1 MITHITTAA
10 AWAAAQPTGQYT
22 ADSLASEGFIHC
34 STLAQ
39 LLGTAN
45 AIFRGQQGLVVLLI
59 DEAQVTADIVYEDCY
74 ETGMAFPHIYGVLPT
89 TAVTQAIDFPCD
101 EHGLF
106 HLPAALSDIR

>member
-34 STLAQ
+34 STIAQ

-45 AIFRGQQGLVVLLI
+45 GIFRGQHGLVVLLI
-59 DEAQVTADIVYEDCY
+59 DEAQVTAEIIYEDCY

-89 TAVTQAIDFPCD
+89 AAVTQTLDFPCD

-106 HLPAALSDIR
+106 HLPAALATIP